1 MVGWSR
7 ASGNGRRLHRR
18 FGPLCTA
25 AWAERDGP
33 AASHPSVC
41 RRRLLVPASTA
52 SGPAR
57 QKAAKSQRGRVHG
70 LRDPTRTAVA
80 RVRFVAA
87 LARTARL
94 TNQGTGL
101 APVVLRAAMAGR
113 SRSSCTCEMT
123 HPGKPGTG
131 GRPRQ
136 RPGAPPVCHPSRRK
150 ARPEKGRTQCPS
162 RRNENRRRSRASCPQ
177 SSGSASQVAEDAV
190 HRARAR
196 LVRFN
201 SHGLPVCC
209 ARAFRPTAATECCLT
224 SPARVATLRAWSF
237 EPTGLQPR

>member
-1 MVGWSR
+1 MESR
-7 ASGNGRRLHRR
+7 VRKRS
-18 FGPLCTA
+18 A
-25 AWAERDGP
+25 APSAFWA
-33 AASHPSVC
+33 A
-41 RRRLLVPASTA
+41 
-52 SGPAR
+52 
-57 QKAAKSQRGRVHG
+57 VHG
-70 LRDPTRTAVA
+70 GLGRAGRPRGVASFGVPPSTSCSGVDCQRPRPTKGRQEPAGSCSWTAGSNPHSRRARPLRCCPRPDG
-80 RVRFVAA
+80 AA
-87 LARTARL
+87 YKSRDR
-94 TNQGTGL
+94 L